1 MNKRTVCARRLCAY
15 VFKHVST
22 DFANQFEPEWYVPLT
37 AYCRIIFHKC
47 SHVLSLSS
55 SYKWYQVSAVQKKDC
70 SLFAISMNSSE
81 EKFRTQGLCCVLCAI
96 SSSPSP
102 PPPPLAHRPMCLCVC
117 VNALKHAYKIDFQT
131 NIRND
136 FWSKNEQNWNGN
148 ENARTS
154 NDFRQGNWRKN
165 IQIVILCF
173 VKWCASIF
181 IMTAAGG
188 AVVITHVAL
197 NEREHGRAWYFY
209 LRCALFTYQDWKS
222 LHKYYII
229 CAQCVY

>member
-47 SHVLSLSS
+47 SHVLSLSLSS

-165 IQIVILCF
+165 IQIGILCF
-173 VKWCASIF
+173 CKVMCFHLHYDCCWWCCCYYSCSIEW
-181 IMTAAGG
+181 A
-188 AVVITHVAL
+188 
-197 NEREHGRAWYFY
+197 RA
-209 LRCALFTYQDWKS
+209 WKS
-222 LHKYYII
+222 LIFLSPMRLIHISRLKITS
-229 CAQCVY
+229 

>member
-47 SHVLSLSS
+47 SHVLSLSLSS
-55 SYKWYQVSAVQKKDC
+55 SYKWYQVSAVLKKDC

-102 PPPPLAHRPMCLCVC
+102 PPPPLAHRPMCLCEC
-117 VNALKHAYKIDFQT
+117 TEACLQNRFSNKHPKRLLIQKWAKLKWKWKCTDVERFSTRQLAKEYT
-131 NIRND
+131 NRY
-136 FWSKNEQNWNGN
+136 
-148 ENARTS
+148 
-154 NDFRQGNWRKN
+154 
-165 IQIVILCF
+165 IVFL
-173 VKWCASIF
+173 
-181 IMTAAGG
+181 
-188 AVVITHVAL
+188 
-197 NEREHGRAWYFY
+197 
-209 LRCALFTYQDWKS
+209 
-222 LHKYYII
+222 
-229 CAQCVY
+229 